1 MFLEISTA
9 LLEQGNSVRF
19 RPGGHSMSPA
29 IRDGEAVTV
38 APVRASEVRRGDIIL
53 YHTER
58 GLIAHRVLKLRG
70 EIDARVFI
78 TRGDASTSC
87 DAPVNA
93 SQVLG
98 RLICVER
105 NGRRLSL
112 KGRRVII
119 LLRARRAL
127 SRLKARLRP
136 ILNLMGRRMRVE

>member
-1 MFLEISTA
+1 M
-9 LLEQGNSVRF
+9 QGNSVRF

-53 YHTER
+53 YRAER

-70 EIDARVFI
+70 ELDAPVFI

-87 DAPVNA
+87 DAPVDA

-98 RLICVER
+98 RVICVER

-112 KGRRVII
+112 KGRRARIFC
-119 LLRARRAL
+119 RARRAL
-127 SRLKARLRP
+127 SHLKARLRP
-136 ILNLMGRRMRVE
+136 ILNLRGRRMRVE